1 MTTAVIGLDSF
12 FFTRYSRFRLDIL
25 HFRQQFITLYIFFQ
39 FNYTLQYA
47 QTETYKKTF
56 RNNGK
61 PYILLLL
68 LQDISIAHT
77 RTN

>member
-12 FFTRYSRFRLDIL
+12 FLRGIRAFALIFCI
-25 HFRQQFITLYIFFQ
+25 FRQQFITLYIFFQ

-68 LQDISIAHT
+68 LPDI
-77 RTN
+77 